1 MQAITR
7 SPFLIGWDI
16 KMRELRDVMID
27 YTLDYINNYLTVGK
41 FAEHNG
47 LTEEQATNLLII
59 GKVLLNSNH
68 PES

>member
-1 MQAITR
+1 
-7 SPFLIGWDI
+7 
-16 KMRELRDVMID
+16 MRELRDLMID